1 MKEKIGQILVTYNYI
16 TTEQLN
22 EGLTV
27 QTDKKSTQKIGEIL
41 INLKYLNEKNLYQSL
56 SNQFQLTFAESIQ
69 ISETIYPYLQNI
81 SLSYLKSNLCLPFE
95 VKDNFIKVAI
105 SDLDNII
112 ILDDLSSMFKKL
124 CIPVLAAPKTVLDGL
139 NQVYDTLSTLKGNSN
154 LEQINK
160 EEEEGDNLDELEQ
173 DLLEASDDEAPI
185 IRFVNRLLY
194 RAAKERASDIHIEP
208 YEKEIVIRFR
218 VDGVLTEVMKQP
230 KNVHSAITSRIKIM
244 GGLNIAEKRLP
255 QDGRIKIKLAG
266 RDIDIRL
273 STLPTW
279 FGERVVM
286 RLLDQKQ
293 TTLNLEKNGFSD
305 DNLFKIRNLIKQPH
319 GIILVTGP
327 TGSGK
332 STTLYSAL
340 SEINSSELNIITV
353 EDPVEYQIKGISQV
367 QVNHKIDM
375 SFAAGLRSILRQDPD
390 VVMIGEI
397 RDKETADIAMQA
409 SMTGH
414 LVLST
419 LHTNDT
425 STSPTRLIDMG
436 VEPYLVASSLIAILA
451 QRLVRVLCKDCKTEI
466 IPTQIELEKIGLSM
480 SDLKKGDKIY
490 KANGCPN
497 CLESGYTGRTG
508 IYELMLVNDDIRAI
522 ITQNKEASELK
533 RLAKKYGMKSLRED
547 GAAKVLKGITSVDE
561 VLRVTQDEI
570 L

>member
-22 EGLTV
+22 EGLSV
-27 QTDKKSTQKIGEIL
+27 QTDKKSTQKLGEVL
-41 INLKYLNEKNLYQSL
+41 INLKYLNEKNLYQCL
-56 SNQFQLTFAESIQ
+56 SNQFQLTFAETIQ
-69 ISETIYPYLQNI
+69 ISETIYPFLQNI

-95 VKDNFIKVAI
+95 AKENFIKVAI

-112 ILDDLSSMFKKL
+112 ILDDLSAMFKKL
-124 CIPVLAAPKTVLDGL
+124 CIPVLSTPKTVLDWL

-293 TTLNLEKNGFSD
+293 TTLSLAKNGFSD
-305 DNLFKIRNLIKQPH
+305 DNLAKIRNLIKQPH

-425 STSPTRLIDMG
+425 STSPTRLVDMG

-466 IPTQIELEKIGLSM
+466 VPTQIELEKIGLSM

-547 GAAKVLKGITSVDE
+547 GADKVLKGITSIDE